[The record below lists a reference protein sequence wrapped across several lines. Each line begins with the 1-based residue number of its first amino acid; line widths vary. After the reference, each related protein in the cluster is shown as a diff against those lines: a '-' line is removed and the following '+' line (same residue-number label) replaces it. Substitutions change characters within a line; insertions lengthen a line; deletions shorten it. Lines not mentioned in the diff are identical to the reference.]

1 MIANWDQRFLGLAQH
16 IAGWSKDPSTQCG
29 AIVTLGKRIVS
40 LGFNGFPK
48 GVEDTSERLE
58 NRETKYRL
66 VLHAE
71 QNALSFANRDLSG
84 CTIYVYPMP
93 PCSRCA
99 AQIIQAGIKR
109 IVTKWPDADKL
120 ERWQEDFELA
130 NEMYRET
137 GVDFNYL

>member
-1 MIANWDQRFLGLAQH
+1 MANWDKRFLDLAQH
-16 IAGWSKDPSTQCG
+16 ISGWSKDPSTQCG
-29 AIVTLGKRIVS
+29 AVVTDGKRIIS
-40 LGFNGFPK
+40 MGFNGFPQ
-48 GVEDTSERLE
+48 GVGDTSERLD

-109 IVTKWPDADKL
+109 IVTQRPDADKL

-137 GVDFNYL
+137 GVEFNYL

>member
-1 MIANWDQRFLGLAQH
+1 MANWDKRFLDLAQH
-16 IAGWSKDPSTQCG
+16 IAGWSKDPSTRCG
-29 AIVTLGKRIVS
+29 AVVTDGKRIVS
-40 LGFNGFPK
+40 MGFNGFPQ
-48 GVEDTSERLE
+48 GVGDTSERLD

-99 AQIIQAGIKR
+99 AQIIQAGIRR
-109 IVTKWPDADKL
+109 IVTQRPDADKL

>member
-1 MIANWDQRFLGLAQH
+1 MTNWDRRFLDLAHH
-16 IAGWSKDPSTQCG
+16 IAGWSKDPSTRCG
-29 AIVTLGKRIVS
+29 AVVTDGKRIVS
-40 LGFNGFPK
+40 MGFNGFPQ
-48 GVEDTSERLE
+48 GVEDTRDRLD
-58 NRETKYRL
+58 NREKKYRL

-109 IVTKWPDADKL
+109 IVTQRPDADKL

>member
-1 MIANWDQRFLGLAQH
+1 MADWDKRFLDLARH

-29 AIVTLGKRIVS
+29 AVITAGKRIVS
-40 LGFNGFPK
+40 LGFNGFPQ
-48 GVEDTSERLE
+48 GVRDTNERLE
-58 NRETKYRL
+58 DRETKYRL

-71 QNALSFANRDLSG
+71 QNALSFANRELHG

-109 IVTKWPDADKL
+109 IVTKRPGADKL
-120 ERWQEDFELA
+120 ERWHADFDLA

-137 GVDFNYL
+137 GVDLKYL